1 MDFRSWQDIPK
12 VKKGKNMLQKL
23 RRNNRKGFTLIEI
36 MIVIAIIGILAAIA
50 IPNYLAYRTK
60 GQDSVTIASAKNFWN
75 AAMAY
80 FADDKTTGTQINRAQ
95 LQAMGQLATE
105 PDVIGNPTITDNKS
119 LITLANPTFT
129 YSGSGRVHTLN
140 ADGSITSP

>member
-1 MDFRSWQDIPK
+1 MARYTKSE
-12 VKKGKNMLQKL
+12 KGENMLQKL

-80 FADDKTTGTQINRAQ
+80 FADEETTGTQINKAQ
-95 LQAMGQLATE
+95 LQALGRLSNE
-105 PDVIGNPTITDNKS
+105 PDVIGNPTITDNNG

-129 YSGSGRVHTLN
+129 YIGSGRVHTLN
-140 ADGSITSP
+140 TDGTITSP

>member
-1 MDFRSWQDIPK
+1 
-12 VKKGKNMLQKL
+12 MLKKL

-50 IPNYLAYRTK
+50 IPNYLACRTK

-80 FADDKTTGTQINRAQ
+80 FADEETTGTQINRTQ

-105 PDVIGNPTITDNKS
+105 PDIIGNPTITDNKG
-119 LITLANPTFT
+119 LITLANPTFI
-129 YSGSGRVHTLN
+129 YIGSGRVHTLN
-140 ADGSITSP
+140 ADGSITIP

>member
-1 MDFRSWQDIPK
+1 MPK

-60 GQDSVTIASAKNFWN
+60 GQDSVTISSAKNFWN

-80 FADDKTTGTQINRAQ
+80 FADVKTTGTQINRVQ
-95 LQAMGQLATE
+95 LQAMGRLATE
-105 PDVIGNPTITDNKS
+105 PNVIGNPIITDNNG

-129 YSGSGRVHTLN
+129 FIGSGRVHTLN
-140 ADGSITSP
+140 ADGTITGP

>member
-1 MDFRSWQDIPK
+1 LCVWQDMPE

-50 IPNYLAYRTK
+50 IPNYLAHRTK
-60 GQDSVTIASAKNFWN
+60 AQDSVAIASAKNFWN

-80 FADDKTTGTQINRAQ
+80 FADEESVGTQITRTQ

-105 PDVIGNPTITDNKS
+105 PDVTGNPTITDNKGI
-119 LITLANPTFT
+119 ITLANPTFT
-129 YSGSGRVHTLN
+129 YNASGRIHTLN
-140 ADGSITSP
+140 ADGTINSP